1 MNNFKT
7 ISENYNMGFI
17 TPMEFVNQWDG
28 ELYNRQLSFNTA
40 LRQKIDAILEEA
52 NEKMAD
58 VVKEIAERQGFLANI
73 NFDEEGK

>member
-28 ELYNRQLSFNTA
+28 ELYNRQLSFDTA

-58 VVKEIAERQGFLANI
+58 VVKEINERQYWLTNI
-73 NFDEEGK
+73 EF

>member
-7 ISENYNMGFI
+7 ISENYNMGLI
-17 TPMEFVNQWDG
+17 TPIEFVNQWDG
-28 ELYNRQLSFNTA
+28 ELYNHQLSFNTA

-58 VVKEIAERQGFLANI
+58 VVKEINERQYWLTNI
-73 NFDEEGK
+73 EF

>member
-40 LRQKIDAILEEA
+40 LRQKIDAILEDA

-58 VVKEIAERQGFLANI
+58 VVKEINERQYWLTNI
-73 NFDEEGK
+73 EF

>member
-40 LRQKIDAILEEA
+40 LRKKIDAILEEA

-58 VVKEIAERQGFLANI
+58 VVKEINERQYWLTNLEF
-73 NFDEEGK
+73 

>member
-7 ISENYNMGFI
+7 ISENYNMGLI

-58 VVKEIAERQGFLANI
+58 VVKEINERQYWLTNI
-73 NFDEEGK
+73 EF

>member
-1 MNNFKT
+1 
-7 ISENYNMGFI
+7 MGFI

-28 ELYNRQLSFNTA
+28 ELYNRQLSFDTA

-58 VVKEIAERQGFLANI
+58 VVKEINERQYWLTNI
-73 NFDEEGK
+73 EF

>member
-7 ISENYNMGFI
+7 ISENYKMGFI

-28 ELYNRQLSFNTA
+28 ELYNRQLSFDTA

-58 VVKEIAERQGFLANI
+58 VVKEINERQYWLTNI
-73 NFDEEGK
+73 EF

>member
-7 ISENYNMGFI
+7 ISENYNMGLI

-28 ELYNRQLSFNTA
+28 ELYNRQLSFNTT

-58 VVKEIAERQGFLANI
+58 VVKEINERQYWLTNI
-73 NFDEEGK
+73 EF

>member
-58 VVKEIAERQGFLANI
+58 VVKEINERQYWLTNLEF
-73 NFDEEGK
+73 